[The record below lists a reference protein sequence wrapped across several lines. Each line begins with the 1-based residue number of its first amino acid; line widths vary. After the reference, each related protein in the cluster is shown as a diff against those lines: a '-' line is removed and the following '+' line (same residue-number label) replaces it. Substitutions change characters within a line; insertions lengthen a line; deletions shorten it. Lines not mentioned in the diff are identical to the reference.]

1 MKVFPLRIL
10 GFLACLLLLASCATV
25 DKRIEANA
33 QIFATYSAAE
43 QENIRAGRIALGYTM
58 KMVEIAKGPP
68 NYIHLKQD
76 SNGAIT
82 IWRYMQFNQYTHSV
96 PAYDVGPGG
105 NAWVNVTET
114 EELEI
119 LRVEF
124 ADEKVIS
131 IEEMQP

>member
-1 MKVFPLRIL
+1 MNSISLRIL
-10 GFLACLLLLASCATV
+10 SLLGCLLLLASCATV
-25 DKRIEANA
+25 DKRIQANA
-33 QIFATYSAAE
+33 RIFATYSPAE
-43 QENIRAGRIALGYTM
+43 QENIRAGNIALGYTM

-82 IWRYMQFNQYTHSV
+82 IWRYMRFNQYTRSM
-96 PAYDVGPGG
+96 PAYDVGTRGT
-105 NAWVNVTET
+105 AWVNVTET
-114 EELEI
+114 EEVEI